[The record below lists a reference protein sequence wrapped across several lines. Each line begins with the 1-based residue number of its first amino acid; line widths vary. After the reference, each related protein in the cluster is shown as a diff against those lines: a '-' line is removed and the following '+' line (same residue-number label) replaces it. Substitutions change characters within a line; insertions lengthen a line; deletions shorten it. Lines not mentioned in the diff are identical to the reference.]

1 MAARILGR
9 DLPASRIHC
18 LYHYPCHDGVFAALA
33 LQQYY
38 SKCNVPVV
46 WVPHTTFK
54 PLAPSSLGIKSDDL
68 VYLLDFSG
76 PPGFVDALAAQHPK
90 RVIVLDHHKTAA
102 ADLARPEIRGLEGV
116 EILFDMHRSGAMI
129 SHDYFQP
136 LDLPPR
142 VTAVYEFVQDAD
154 LWTWKLPGSRAFH
167 AGLAA
172 AGMEYDPNLNRSLW
186 SDLLA
191 IDPEEVR
198 RAGEARLAAQEGR
211 VQAAL
216 AGAIPV
222 RLGPA
227 DGPLGA
233 AQGLAT
239 VLDDGD
245 GEGRSVRSVLGNALA
260 AAAGGRAAPFLPVGV
275 VAYRE
280 EGMAGHSLKL
290 SLRSRGGVD
299 VSGLAAALGGG
310 GHAAAASAVVPA
322 ADFQAQWVGLAQGPS
337 T

>member
-1 MAARILGR
+1 M
-9 DLPASRIHC
+9 
-18 LYHYPCHDGVFAALA
+18 
-33 LQQYY
+33 
-38 SKCNVPVV
+38 
-46 WVPHTTFK
+46 
-54 PLAPSSLGIKSDDL
+54 
-68 VYLLDFSG
+68 YLLDFSG

-136 LDLPPR
+136 LVCSAWCGEEAMSPMLPALQIAQASPFPDNLPSNLAIEVFALTPLLPPCTPHALQDLPPR